1 MAGKKNEVAET
12 KSAEVV
18 QFDPTMFEADAG
30 MGLENMGAED
40 LALPFLK
47 ILGGM
52 SKELDVLEDARKGD
66 IYNTVTGAVLK
77 GKDGVKV
84 VPCAY
89 QRRFIRW
96 ALWAKGRALLWP
108 STHRVRPCQKPN
120 GLPRTIRTM
129 SKTVPVTTSK
139 RRTST
144 MCSCCTRTVR

>member
-1 MAGKKNEVAET
+1 MARKKNEVAET

-30 MGLENMGAED
+30 LGLENMGVED

-52 SKELDVLEDARKGD
+52 SKELDVLEEARKGD
-66 IYNTVTGAVLK
+66 IYNTVTGSVLK

-96 ALWAKGRALLWP
+96 APLGEGTGAPVAVYTPGEAMPKTER
-108 STHRVRPCQKPN
+108 STEDNKDYVQDGSGDYIEETHQH
-120 GLPRTIRTM
+120 
-129 SKTVPVTTSK
+129 
-139 RRTST
+139 
-144 MCSCCTRTVR
+144 

>member
-77 GKDGVKV
+77 GKDGVRV

-96 ALWAKGRALLWP
+96 APLGEGTGAPVDDLYRTRRRPRRPRTAGGDDPRAKGLPAL
-108 STHRVRPCQKPN
+108 T
-120 GLPRTIRTM
+120 G
-129 SKTVPVTTSK
+129 
-139 RRTST
+139 RR
-144 MCSCCTRTVR
+144 C